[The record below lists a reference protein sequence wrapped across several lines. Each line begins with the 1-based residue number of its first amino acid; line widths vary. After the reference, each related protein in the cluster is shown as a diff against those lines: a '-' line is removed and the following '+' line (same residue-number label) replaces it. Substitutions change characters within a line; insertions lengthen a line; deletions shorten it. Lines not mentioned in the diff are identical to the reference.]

1 MTAYSSARTQN
12 PLIVVVHTGEGIL
25 DKDDMV
31 RFLDNNPN
39 ASAHAAADADGVA
52 YGGVPDERAAWTA
65 GPTANNIGLHIEL
78 CAFAQMTRAQWLSE
92 EDVRIFVPWIGDDG
106 EWRNIRKPRQML
118 RHAAAWVRAKADR
131 HVIHVRKVGPSE
143 LRQGTDGICG
153 HADTSAAWRE
163 TDHTDPGTGFP
174 WDVFIE
180 MVWGRETQQEEDDMF
195 SDGDRVTLQEL
206 WADVHTMA
214 QGLGERDI
222 EPKKG
227 QELKQVKHWYEVQH
241 NLRNLLGMKPRGDY
255 AKDQQG
261 PLPAPG
267 QDFELVKSLKELH
280 ARLDRIEKRIGL
292 GDPNSP
298 IRET

>member
-180 MVWGRETQQEEDDMF
+180 MVWGRETQQEEDDMY
-195 SDGDRVTLQEL
+195 SDGDRSLAQVMAARVEALARTLG
-206 WADVHTMA
+206 DA
-214 QGLGERDI
+214 QNGPNKGE
-222 EPKKG
+222 K
-227 QELKQVKHWYEVQH
+227 L
-241 NLRNLLGMKPRGDY
+241 
-255 AKDQQG
+255 QG
-261 PLPAPG
+261 PIDINETKHRVRDLMHLKPKGDTDRVVGEEYEA
-267 QDFELVKSLKELH
+267 VKLLKRLDTFMTDVA